1 MGAGGAEPVRLWRI
15 QIMSPRHYYMS
26 EKIVSKVSELFSQKS
41 TAISVG
47 DQSIAVFHVEG
58 AFYAIENLC
67 PHRGAPLVDGELDGK
82 LVICP
87 WHRWEFDV
95 TTGQS
100 PANPA
105 ACVKTY
111 PCKVVGEDVVVEVS

>member
-1 MGAGGAEPVRLWRI
+1 
-15 QIMSPRHYYMS
+15 MS
-26 EKIVSKVSELFSQKS
+26 EIVVSKVRELISQKS
-41 TAISVG
+41 KAIAVG
-47 DQSIAVFHVEG
+47 DQSIAVFSLKDT
-58 AFYAIENLC
+58 FYAIENLC
-67 PHRGAPLVDGELDGK
+67 PHRGAPLVDGELEGT

-111 PCKVVGEDVVVEVS
+111 PCKVVGDDVVVEVS